1 VSEATRVLIVEDDVP
16 TRIGLDTILSA
27 EPDIEVIGHAA
38 TGVEACSLADE
49 LAPDVVLMDIQL
61 PELDGIEATR
71 RITAGHQET
80 PAPRVIVVT
89 TYDFDE
95 YVYRSLRAGAS
106 GFLLKRTRAE
116 ELVEAVRTVASGDA
130 LPLAATTRGLIA
142 DFASRERGGT
152 NEWRAVG
159 ALTDREAEVLTLVA
173 RGLSNDEIAE
183 RLTLSIETVKTH
195 VKHVYTKLGTRD
207 RAQAVIAA
215 YESGLV
221 SPGSQPP

>member
-1 VSEATRVLIVEDDVP
+1 VLIVEDDVP

-27 EPDIEVIGHAA
+27 EPDIEVVGHAA
-38 TGVEACSLADE
+38 TGIEACTLADD

-71 RITAGHQET
+71 RITGGDQQAPT
-80 PAPRVIVVT
+80 PRVIVVT

-116 ELVEAVRTVASGDA
+116 ELVDAIRTVASGDA

-142 DFASRERGGT
+142 DFASRESS
-152 NEWRAVG
+152 NASEWRGVS

-173 RGLSNDEIAE
+173 RGLSNDEIAD

-215 YESGLV
+215 YETGLV
-221 SPGSQPP
+221 SPGGPPA